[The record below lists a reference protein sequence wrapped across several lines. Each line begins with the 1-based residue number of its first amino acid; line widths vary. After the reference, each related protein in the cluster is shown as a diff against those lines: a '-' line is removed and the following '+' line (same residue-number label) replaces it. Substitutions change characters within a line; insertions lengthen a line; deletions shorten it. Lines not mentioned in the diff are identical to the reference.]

1 MFPVRDHPRVTRDDG
16 SFRFVQRN
24 ESSHRSRASMRDVPE
39 QITVGVGA
47 GARHLGVDQVV
58 DLGPLHP
65 SAHGAYR
72 LRLTVQGDDPVITSA
87 EPLVGH
93 LHRGAEKL
101 FEVRDY
107 RQVLTLANRH
117 DWLAAFCN
125 EVAVALAVER
135 MTGMDVPARAQ
146 WLRALL
152 CELNRLMAHLVFLA
166 PLTRELTGE
175 PTAGTEAA
183 LRGREAVQAVM
194 EEASGGRIHF
204 MANRIG
210 GLRED
215 VPAGWTSR
223 VADAVSS
230 VDIDVIAEAAT
241 HERLAGIGVLPRES
255 ALAIGVTGPI
265 GRASG
270 VDLDLRRDDPLPAY
284 RELDVQP
291 IVRTEG
297 DALARVRCL
306 ADEVRQSVRLAR
318 ECLDRLPS
326 GPVNLRLPKAVK
338 APEGSVYTWVEAPLG
353 TSGVHLASRGE
364 KTPWRLKLRTP
375 SFNNV
380 QALSAL
386 LPGTRVADL
395 PHVLGSFAVVVGDID
410 K

>member
-1 MFPVRDHPRVTRDDG
+1 M
-16 SFRFVQRN
+16 
-24 ESSHRSRASMRDVPE
+24 PE
-39 QITVGVGA
+39 QLTVGVGA
-47 GARHLGVDQVV
+47 GARHLGVDRVV

-72 LRLTVQGDDPVITSA
+72 LRLTVRGDADDPVIVDA

-125 EVAVALAVER
+125 ELAVALAVER

-166 PLTRELTGE
+166 PLTRSPG
-175 PTAGTEAA
+175 GTEGTAAA
-183 LRGREAVQAVM
+183 LRGREAVQAVL
-194 EEASGGRIHF
+194 EEASGGRVHF
-204 MANRIG
+204 MFNRIG

-215 VPAGWTSR
+215 VPAGWTER
-223 VADAVSS
+223 VATAVST
-230 VDIDVIAEAAT
+230 VDLDVVEAHAVT
-241 HERLAGIGVLPRES
+241 DRLAGVGVLQREA
-255 ALAIGVTGPI
+255 ALALGVTGPI

-284 RELDVQP
+284 RELDVRP
-291 IVRTEG
+291 VVRTEG

-306 ADEVRQSVRLAR
+306 VDEARQSVELVAR
-318 ECLDRLPS
+318 CLERLPS

-338 APEGSVYTWVEAPLG
+338 APEGSVYTRVEAPLG

-395 PHVLGSFAVVVGDID
+395 AAVLGSFAVVVGDID

>member
-1 MFPVRDHPRVTRDDG
+1 M
-16 SFRFVQRN
+16 S
-24 ESSHRSRASMRDVPE
+24 E

-47 GARHLGVDQVV
+47 GARYLGVDRVI

-72 LRLTVQGDDPVITSA
+72 LRLTVTPELVITAA

-117 DWLAAFCN
+117 DWLSAFCN
-125 EVAVALAVER
+125 ELAVALAVER

-152 CELNRLMAHLVFLA
+152 CELNRLMAHMVFLT
-166 PLTRELTGE
+166 PLSPNAAAYREG
-175 PTAGTEAA
+175 
-183 LRGREAVQAVM
+183 VQALM

-204 MANRIG
+204 MFNRIG

-215 VPAGWTSR
+215 VPAGWTER
-223 VADAVSS
+223 VAEFLST
-230 VDIDVIAEAAT
+230 VDTATLPIDFGSLEG
-241 HERLAGIGVLPRES
+241 LGVLPHED
-255 ALAIGVTGPI
+255 ALAYGVTGPI

-270 VDLDLRRDDPLPAY
+270 VDFDLRRDDPLPAY
-284 RELDVQP
+284 KALGFSPV
-291 IVRTEG
+291 VRIEG
-297 DALARVRCL
+297 DAAARVRCL
-306 ADEVRQSVRLAR
+306 LDEVEKSVELAR
-318 ECLDRLPS
+318 ACLEQVPQ
-326 GPVNLRLPKAVK
+326 GPVNLRLPKAIK
-338 APEGSVYTWVEAPLG
+338 APEGSVYTRVEAPLG
-353 TSGVHLASRGE
+353 TSGVHLSSRGE

-386 LPGTRVADL
+386 LPGTKVDDL
-395 PHVLGSFAVVVGDID
+395 PAVLSSFAVIVGDID

>member
-1 MFPVRDHPRVTRDDG
+1 M
-16 SFRFVQRN
+16 
-24 ESSHRSRASMRDVPE
+24 
-39 QITVGVGA
+39 GA
-47 GARHLGVDQVV
+47 GARHLGVDRVV

-72 LRLTVQGDDPVITSA
+72 LRLTVRDDSVITAA

-125 EVAVALAVER
+125 ELAVALAVER
-135 MTGMDVPARAQ
+135 MTGMDVPPRAQ
-146 WLRALL
+146 VLRAIL
-152 CELNRLMAHLVFLA
+152 CEVNRVVAHVVFLA
-166 PLTRELTGE
+166 PITG
-175 PTAGTEAA
+175 A
-183 LRGREAVQAVM
+183 RGREAVQTVL
-194 EEASGGRIHF
+194 EEASGGRVHF
-204 MANRIG
+204 MFNRIG

-215 VPAGWTSR
+215 VPAGWVDRTLDALSTVDVGTVPEGLAGLGVLSR
-223 VADAVSS
+223 
-230 VDIDVIAEAAT
+230 EAALG
-241 HERLAGIGVLPRES
+241 H
-255 ALAIGVTGPI
+255 GVTGPI

-270 VDLDLRRDDPLPAY
+270 VDFDLRRDDPLPAY
-284 RELDVQP
+284 RDLGFTPV
-291 IVRTEG
+291 VRSDG
-297 DALARVRCL
+297 DAHARVRTMV
-306 ADEVRQSVRLAR
+306 DEVGQSRTLVRTLVG
-318 ECLDRLPS
+318 LLPG

-386 LPGTRVADL
+386 LPGTRVDDL
-395 PHVLGSFAVVVGDID
+395 PAVLGSFAVVVGDID

>member
-1 MFPVRDHPRVTRDDG
+1 VSEHL
-16 SFRFVQRN
+16 
-24 ESSHRSRASMRDVPE
+24 
-39 QITVGVGA
+39 TVGVGA
-47 GARHLGVDQVV
+47 GARHLGVDRVV

-72 LRLTVQGDDPVITSA
+72 LRLTVRGPADDPVIVEA
-87 EPLVGH
+87 DPLVGH

-125 EVAVALAVER
+125 ELAVALAVER
-135 MTGMDVPARAQ
+135 MTGMDVPVRAQ
-146 WLRALL
+146 WLRTLL

-166 PLTRELTGE
+166 PLTRSGAEATE
-175 PTAGTEAA
+175 GTTAA
-183 LRGREAVQAVM
+183 LRGREAVQAVL
-194 EEASGGRIHF
+194 EEASGGRVHF
-204 MANRIG
+204 MFNRIG

-215 VPAGWTSR
+215 VPAGWTDR
-223 VADAVSS
+223 VATALST
-230 VDIDVIAEAAT
+230 VDLDVIGAHAVT
-241 HERLAGIGVLPRES
+241 DRLTGIGVLPRES
-255 ALAIGVTGPI
+255 ALALGVTGPI

-284 RELDVQP
+284 RELDVRP
-291 IVRTEG
+291 VVRTEG

-306 ADEVRQSVRLAR
+306 VDEARLAVELATR
-318 ECLDRLPS
+318 CLERLPG
-326 GPVNLRLPKAVK
+326 GPVNVRLPKAVK

-395 PHVLGSFAVVVGDID
+395 AAVLGSFAVVVGDID

>member
-1 MFPVRDHPRVTRDDG
+1 M
-16 SFRFVQRN
+16 S
-24 ESSHRSRASMRDVPE
+24 E

-47 GARHLGVDQVV
+47 GARYLGVDRVI

-72 LRLTVQGDDPVITSA
+72 LRLTVTPDLVITAA

-117 DWLAAFCN
+117 DWLSAFCN
-125 EVAVALAVER
+125 ELAVALAVER

-152 CELNRLMAHLVFLA
+152 CELNRLMAHMVFLT
-166 PLTRELTGE
+166 PLSPNAAVYREG
-175 PTAGTEAA
+175 
-183 LRGREAVQAVM
+183 VQALM

-204 MANRIG
+204 MFNRIG

-215 VPAGWTSR
+215 VPAGWTER
-223 VADAVSS
+223 VAAFLST
-230 VDIDVIAEAAT
+230 VDVTTLPIDFVALEG
-241 HERLAGIGVLPRES
+241 LGVLPYED
-255 ALAIGVTGPI
+255 ALAYGVTGPI

-270 VDLDLRRDDPLPAY
+270 VDFDLRRDDPLPAY
-284 RELDVQP
+284 KTLGFSPV
-291 IVRTEG
+291 VRTEG
-297 DALARVRCL
+297 DAAARVRCL
-306 ADEVRQSVRLAR
+306 VDEVLKSVELAR
-318 ECLDRLPS
+318 ACLEQLPQ
-326 GPVNLRLPKAVK
+326 GPVNLRLPKAIK
-338 APEGSVYTWVEAPLG
+338 APEGSVYTRVEAPLG
-353 TSGVHLASRGE
+353 TSGVHLSSRGE

-386 LPGTRVADL
+386 LPGTKVDDL
-395 PHVLGSFAVVVGDID
+395 PAVLSSFAVVVGDID

>member
-1 MFPVRDHPRVTRDDG
+1 M
-16 SFRFVQRN
+16 
-24 ESSHRSRASMRDVPE
+24 

-47 GARHLGVDQVV
+47 GAKHLGVDRVV

-72 LRLTVQGDDPVITSA
+72 LRLTVRDDEVITSA

-125 EVAVALAVER
+125 ELAVALAVER
-135 MTGMDVPARAQ
+135 MTGMDVPPRAQ

-152 CELNRLMAHLVFLA
+152 CELNRVMAHLVFLA
-166 PLTRELTGE
+166 PLTD
-175 PTAGTEAA
+175 PVAA
-183 LRGREAVQAVM
+183 ARGREAVQAVL

-215 VPAGWTSR
+215 VPAGWAER
-223 VADAVSS
+223 VAGALDAVE
-230 VDIDVIAEAAT
+230 VPEVPT
-241 HERLAGIGVLPRES
+241 GLAGLGVLSRAD
-255 ALAIGVTGPI
+255 ALARGVTGPI

-284 RELDVQP
+284 RELDVRP
-291 IVRTEG
+291 SVRDGG
-297 DALARVRCL
+297 DAHARVACMVDDL
-306 ADEVRQSVRLAR
+306 AQAVALAR
-318 ECLDRLPS
+318 ECLRRLPG

-338 APEGSVYTWVEAPLG
+338 APEGSVYTRVEAPLG
-353 TSGVHLASRGE
+353 VSGVHLASRGE

-386 LPGTRVADL
+386 LPGTPVAQL
-395 PHVLGSFAVVVGDID
+395 PLVLGSFAVVVGDID
-410 K
+410 R

>member
-1 MFPVRDHPRVTRDDG
+1 V
-16 SFRFVQRN
+16 
-24 ESSHRSRASMRDVPE
+24 

-47 GARHLGVDQVV
+47 GARYLGVDHVI

-72 LRLTVQGDDPVITSA
+72 LRLTVADDVVTEA

-125 EVAVALAVER
+125 ELTVALAVER
-135 MTGMDVPARAQ
+135 MTGMDVPPRAVR
-146 WLRALL
+146 LRMIL
-152 CELNRLMAHLVFLA
+152 CELNRMLAHLVFLA
-166 PLTRELTGE
+166 PLTRSLTGTQT
-175 PTAGTEAA
+175 PGTVAA

-194 EEASGGRIHF
+194 EQASGGRIHF

-215 VPAGWTSR
+215 MPADWTSNVR
-223 VADAVSS
+223 ALLTELPPLVESIRAATVDDDAFRTRHAGLGVLTR
-230 VDIDVIAEAAT
+230 EAA
-241 HERLAGIGVLPRES
+241 LAL
-255 ALAIGVTGPI
+255 GVTGPT

-270 VDLDLRRDDPLPAY
+270 VDIDLRRDGEHLAY
-284 RELDVQP
+284 QDVQP
-291 IVRTEG
+291 VLGTAG
-297 DALARVRCL
+297 DALTRVECVVGEIEL
-306 ADEVRQSVRLAR
+306 SLRLITSA
-318 ECLDRLPS
+318 LDDLPS

-338 APEGSVYTWVEAPLG
+338 APEGSVYVWTEAPLG
-353 TSGVHLASRGE
+353 ISGVHLASRGE

-395 PHVLGSFAVVVGDID
+395 PAVLGSFAVVVGDID

>member
-1 MFPVRDHPRVTRDDG
+1 MDR
-16 SFRFVQRN
+16 
-24 ESSHRSRASMRDVPE
+24 
-39 QITVGVGA
+39 
-47 GARHLGVDQVV
+47 VV

-72 LRLTVQGDDPVITSA
+72 LRLTVSADVITSA

-125 EVAVALAVER
+125 ELAVALAVER
-135 MTGMDVPARAQ
+135 MTGMDVPPRAQ

-152 CELNRLMAHLVFLA
+152 CELNRIMAHLVFLA
-166 PLTRELTGE
+166 PLTD
-175 PTAGTEAA
+175 PAAAG
-183 LRGREAVQAVM
+183 RGREAVQAVL

-215 VPAGWTSR
+215 VPAGWTDR
-223 VADAVSS
+223 VAAALSTVE
-230 VDIDVIAEAAT
+230 IPDVPDG
-241 HERLAGIGVLPRES
+241 LAGIGVLTREA
-255 ALAIGVTGPI
+255 ALAHGVTGPI

-270 VDLDLRRDDPLPAY
+270 VDFDLRRDDPLPAY
-284 RELDVQP
+284 RELGVEP
-291 IVRTEG
+291 VTRREG
-297 DALARVRCL
+297 DARARVACMV
-306 ADEVRQSVRLAR
+306 DEVRQSVELAR
-318 ECLDRLPS
+318 RCLDRLPA
-326 GPVNLRLPKAVK
+326 GPVNLRLPKAIK
-338 APEGSVYTWVEAPLG
+338 APEGSVYTSVEAPLG
-353 TSGVHLASRGE
+353 TSGVLLSSRGE

-386 LPGTRVADL
+386 LPGTPVADL
-395 PHVLGSFAVVVGDID
+395 PAVLGSFAVVVGDID

>member
-1 MFPVRDHPRVTRDDG
+1 M
-16 SFRFVQRN
+16 S
-24 ESSHRSRASMRDVPE
+24 E

-47 GARHLGVDQVV
+47 GARYLGVDRVI

-72 LRLTVQGDDPVITSA
+72 LRLTVTPDLVITAA

-117 DWLAAFCN
+117 DWLSAFCN
-125 EVAVALAVER
+125 ELAVALAVER
-135 MTGMDVPARAQ
+135 MTGMDVPVRAQ
-146 WLRALL
+146 WLRVLL
-152 CELNRLMAHLVFLA
+152 CELNRLMAHMVFLTPLA
-166 PLTRELTGE
+166 PNAAAYREG
-175 PTAGTEAA
+175 
-183 LRGREAVQAVM
+183 VQALM

-204 MANRIG
+204 MFNRIG

-215 VPAGWTSR
+215 APAGWVDR
-223 VADAVSS
+223 VADFLST
-230 VDIDVIAEAAT
+230 VDTDTLEIDFG
-241 HERLAGIGVLPRES
+241 RLEGLGVLGEDD
-255 ALAIGVTGPI
+255 ALAYGVTGPI

-270 VDLDLRRDDPLPAY
+270 VDFDLRRDDPLPAY
-284 RELDVQP
+284 EHLDFAPV
-291 IVRTEG
+291 VRTEG
-297 DALARVRCL
+297 DAAARVRCL
-306 ADEVRQSVRLAR
+306 LGEVRLSTALAGA
-318 ECLDRLPS
+318 CLEQLPQ
-326 GPVNLRLPKAVK
+326 GPVNVRLPKAIK
-338 APEGSVYTWVEAPLG
+338 APEGSVYTRVEAPLG
-353 TSGVHLASRGE
+353 TSGVHLSSRGE

-386 LPGTRVADL
+386 LPGTKVDDL
-395 PHVLGSFAVVVGDID
+395 PGVLSSFAVIVGDID

>member
-1 MFPVRDHPRVTRDDG
+1 M
-16 SFRFVQRN
+16 S
-24 ESSHRSRASMRDVPE
+24 E

-47 GARHLGVDQVV
+47 GAQYLGVDRVI

-72 LRLTVQGDDPVITSA
+72 LRLTVTPDLVITAA

-117 DWLAAFCN
+117 DWLSAFCN
-125 EVAVALAVER
+125 ELAVALAVER

-146 WLRALL
+146 WLRVLL
-152 CELNRLMAHLVFLA
+152 CELNRLMAHMVFLT
-166 PLTRELTGE
+166 PLCPKAAVHREG
-175 PTAGTEAA
+175 
-183 LRGREAVQAVM
+183 VQSLM

-204 MANRIG
+204 MFNRIG

-223 VADAVSS
+223 VADFLST
-230 VDIDVIAEAAT
+230 VDTLEADLTA
-241 HERLAGIGVLPRES
+241 LSGLGVLTRDD
-255 ALAIGVTGPI
+255 ALAYGVTGPI

-270 VDLDLRRDDPLPAY
+270 VDFDLRRDDPLPAY
-284 RELDVQP
+284 RSLDFTPV
-291 IVRTEG
+291 VRTEG
-297 DALARVRCL
+297 DAAARVRCML
-306 ADEVRQSVRLAR
+306 DEVRLSVRLAAA
-318 ECLDRLPS
+318 CLEQLPG
-326 GPVNLRLPKAVK
+326 GPVNVRLPKAIK
-338 APEGSVYTWVEAPLG
+338 APEGSVYTRVEAPLG
-353 TSGVHLASRGE
+353 TSGVHLSSRGE

-386 LPGTRVADL
+386 LPGTKVDDL
-395 PHVLGSFAVVVGDID
+395 PGVLSSFAVIVGDID

>member
-1 MFPVRDHPRVTRDDG
+1 M
-16 SFRFVQRN
+16 S
-24 ESSHRSRASMRDVPE
+24 E

-47 GARHLGVDQVV
+47 GAQYLGVDRVI

-72 LRLTVQGDDPVITSA
+72 LRLTVTPDLVITAA

-117 DWLAAFCN
+117 DWLSAFCN
-125 EVAVALAVER
+125 ELAVALAVER

-152 CELNRLMAHLVFLA
+152 CELNRLLAHMVFLTPLA
-166 PLTRELTGE
+166 P
-175 PTAGTEAA
+175 EAA
-183 LRGREAVQAVM
+183 AYREGVQALM

-204 MANRIG
+204 MFNRIG

-223 VADAVSS
+223 TADFLST
-230 VDIDVIAEAAT
+230 VDIPHIDFTKLEG
-241 HERLAGIGVLPRES
+241 LGVLSHED
-255 ALAIGVTGPI
+255 ALAFGVTGPI

-270 VDLDLRRDDPLPAY
+270 VDFDLRRDDPLPAY
-284 RELDVQP
+284 KELDFTPV
-291 IVRTEG
+291 VRTGG
-297 DALARVRCL
+297 DAAARVRCL
-306 ADEVRQSVRLAR
+306 QDEIQKSVELAR
-318 ECLDRLPS
+318 QCLDRLPQ
-326 GPVNLRLPKAVK
+326 GPVNVRLPKAIK
-338 APEGSVYTWVEAPLG
+338 APEGSVYTRVEAPLG
-353 TSGVHLASRGE
+353 TSGVHLSSRGE

-380 QALSAL
+380 QALGAL
-386 LPGTRVADL
+386 LPGTKVDDL
-395 PHVLGSFAVVVGDID
+395 PAVLSSFAVIVGDID

>member
-1 MFPVRDHPRVTRDDG
+1 MAG
-16 SFRFVQRN
+16 VQ
-24 ESSHRSRASMRDVPE
+24 E

-47 GARHLGVDQVV
+47 GAAHLGVDRVV

-72 LRLTVQGDDPVITSA
+72 LRLTVRGTPEDPEVVSA

-125 EVAVALAVER
+125 ELTVALAVER
-135 MTGMDVPARAQ
+135 MNGMDVPPRAQ
-146 WLRALL
+146 WLRVLL
-152 CELNRLMAHLVFLA
+152 CELNRVLAHLVFLA
-166 PLTRELTGE
+166 PLTRTPHGGAG
-175 PTAGTEAA
+175 AGTAA
-183 LRGREAVQAVM
+183 AQLGRETVQAVM

-215 VPAGWTSR
+215 VPEGWPGR
-223 VADAVSS
+223 VAEALSTVERVMSTVRS
-230 VDIDVIAEAAT
+230 GTVDDEGFVGR
-241 HERLAGIGVLPRES
+241 HAGIGVLHRAA
-255 ALAIGVTGPI
+255 ALSLGVTGPA

-270 VDLDLRRDDPLPAY
+270 VDLDLRRDDPLPPY
-284 RELDVQP
+284 RELDVRP
-291 IVRTEG
+291 VVRTDG

-306 ADEVRQSVRLAR
+306 VDEVAHSLLLAR
-318 ECLDRLPS
+318 QCLDRLPG
-326 GPVNLRLPKAVK
+326 GPVNVRLPKAVK
-338 APEGSVYTWVEAPLG
+338 APEGSVYVWTEAPLG
-353 TSGVHLASRGE
+353 VSGVHLASRAE

-386 LPGTRVADL
+386 LPGTRVAEL
-395 PHVLGSFAVVVGDID
+395 PAVLGSFAVVVGDID

>member
-1 MFPVRDHPRVTRDDG
+1 M
-16 SFRFVQRN
+16 
-24 ESSHRSRASMRDVPE
+24 E
-39 QITVGVGA
+39 ITVGVGA
-47 GARHLGVDQVV
+47 GARHLGVDRVV

-72 LRLTVQGDDPVITSA
+72 LRLEVRDDEVVTA
-87 EPLVGH
+87 ATPLVGH

-125 EVAVALAVER
+125 ELAVALAVER
-135 MTGMDVPARAQ
+135 MTGMDVPPRAQ
-146 WLRALL
+146 ALRVLL
-152 CELNRLMAHLVFLA
+152 CELNRIMAHLVFLA
-166 PLTRELTGE
+166 PLTGARD
-175 PTAGTEAA
+175 
-183 LRGREAVQAVM
+183 RDAVQAVM

-215 VPAGWTSR
+215 VPAGWPDR
-223 VADAVSS
+223 VREVLST
-230 VDIDVIAEAAT
+230 VDPGEAP
-241 HERLAGIGVLPRES
+241 EGLAGLGVLTRDA
-255 ALAIGVTGPI
+255 ALAFGVTGPV

-270 VDLDLRRDDPLPAY
+270 VDFDLRRDDPLPGY
-284 RELDVQP
+284 RELDVRP
-291 IVRTEG
+291 VVRTAG
-297 DALARVRCL
+297 DALARVRCMV
-306 ADEVRQSVRLAR
+306 DEVRQSVALAHR
-318 ECLDRLPS
+318 CLDRLPA
-326 GPVNLRLPKAVK
+326 GPVNLRLPKAIK

-353 TSGVHLASRGE
+353 TSGVHLSSRGE

-395 PHVLGSFAVVVGDID
+395 PAVLGSFAVVVGDID

>member
-1 MFPVRDHPRVTRDDG
+1 M
-16 SFRFVQRN
+16 S
-24 ESSHRSRASMRDVPE
+24 E

-47 GARHLGVDQVV
+47 GARYLGVDRVI

-72 LRLTVQGDDPVITSA
+72 LRLTVTPDLVITA
-87 EPLVGH
+87 ADPLVGH

-117 DWLAAFCN
+117 DWLSAFCN
-125 EVAVALAVER
+125 ELAVALAVER

-152 CELNRLMAHLVFLA
+152 CELNRLMAHMVFLT
-166 PLTRELTGE
+166 PLSPNAATYREG
-175 PTAGTEAA
+175 
-183 LRGREAVQAVM
+183 VQALM

-204 MANRIG
+204 MFNRIG

-215 VPAGWTSR
+215 VPAGWTAR
-223 VADAVSS
+223 VADFLST
-230 VDIDVIAEAAT
+230 VDSNALPIDFEK
-241 HERLAGIGVLPRES
+241 LQGLGVLSYED
-255 ALAIGVTGPI
+255 ALAYGVTGPI

-270 VDLDLRRDDPLPAY
+270 VDFDLRRDDPLPAY
-284 RELDVQP
+284 KTLGFTPV
-291 IVRTEG
+291 VRNEG
-297 DALARVRCL
+297 DAAARVRCL
-306 ADEVRQSVRLAR
+306 VNEVQKSVELAHA
-318 ECLDRLPS
+318 CLEQLPP
-326 GPVNLRLPKAVK
+326 GPVNLRLPKAIK
-338 APEGSVYTWVEAPLG
+338 APEGSVYTRVEAPLG
-353 TSGVHLASRGE
+353 TSGVHLSSRGE

-386 LPGTRVADL
+386 LPGTKVDDL
-395 PHVLGSFAVVVGDID
+395 PAVLSSFAVIVGDID

>member
-1 MFPVRDHPRVTRDDG
+1 MSD
-16 SFRFVQRN
+16 
-24 ESSHRSRASMRDVPE
+24 

-47 GARHLGVDQVV
+47 GAKYLGVDQVV

-72 LRLTVQGDDPVITSA
+72 LRLTVSGADPVITEA
-87 EPLVGH
+87 TPLVGH

-125 EVAVALAVER
+125 ELAVALAVER
-135 MTGMDVPARAQ
+135 MTGMDVPLRAQ

-152 CELNRLMAHLVFLA
+152 CELNRLMAHMVFLTPLA
-166 PLTRELTGE
+166 P
-175 PTAGTEAA
+175 AA
-183 LRGREAVQAVM
+183 AQHREAIQSVM

-204 MANRIG
+204 MFNRIG

-215 VPAGWTSR
+215 VPAGWTDR
-223 VADAVSS
+223 VRHALSTVDVDALA
-230 VDIDVIAEAAT
+230 IDEG
-241 HERLAGIGVLPRES
+241 RLAGLGVLSREA
-255 ALAIGVTGPI
+255 ALAHGVTGPI

-270 VDLDLRRDDPLPAY
+270 VDFDLRRDDPLPAY
-284 RELDVQP
+284 RELDVRP
-291 IVRTEG
+291 VVRTEG

-306 ADEVRQSVRLAR
+306 LDEARQSIRLATD
-318 ECLDRLPS
+318 CLAKLPS
-326 GPVNLRLPKAVK
+326 GPVNVRLPKAVK

-353 TSGVHLASRGE
+353 TSGVHLSSRGE

-386 LPGTRVADL
+386 LPGTRVRDL
-395 PHVLGSFAVVVGDID
+395 PQVLGSFAVVVGDID

>member
-1 MFPVRDHPRVTRDDG
+1 M
-16 SFRFVQRN
+16 S
-24 ESSHRSRASMRDVPE
+24 E

-47 GARHLGVDQVV
+47 GARYLGVDRVI

-72 LRLTVQGDDPVITSA
+72 LRLTVTPDLLITAA

-117 DWLAAFCN
+117 DWLSAFCN
-125 EVAVALAVER
+125 ELAVALAVER

-152 CELNRLMAHLVFLA
+152 CELNRLMAHMVFLT
-166 PLTRELTGE
+166 PLSPNAATYREG
-175 PTAGTEAA
+175 
-183 LRGREAVQAVM
+183 VQALM

-204 MANRIG
+204 MFNRIG

-223 VADAVSS
+223 VADFLST
-230 VDIDVIAEAAT
+230 VDVARLPIDFEK
-241 HERLAGIGVLPRES
+241 LQGLGVLPHED
-255 ALAIGVTGPI
+255 ALAYGVTGPI

-270 VDLDLRRDDPLPAY
+270 VDFDLRRDDPLPAY
-284 RELDVQP
+284 RTLGFTPV
-291 IVRTEG
+291 VRTEG
-297 DALARVRCL
+297 DAAARVRCL
-306 ADEVRQSVRLAR
+306 VDEVRKSAELAAA
-318 ECLDRLPS
+318 CLEQLPQ
-326 GPVNLRLPKAVK
+326 GPVNVRLPKAIK
-338 APEGSVYTWVEAPLG
+338 APEGSVYTRVEAPLG
-353 TSGVHLASRGE
+353 TSGVHLSSRGE

-386 LPGTRVADL
+386 LPGTKVDDL
-395 PHVLGSFAVVVGDID
+395 PAVLSSFAVIVGDID

>member
-1 MFPVRDHPRVTRDDG
+1 M
-16 SFRFVQRN
+16 S
-24 ESSHRSRASMRDVPE
+24 E

-47 GARHLGVDQVV
+47 GARYLGVDRVV

-72 LRLTVQGDDPVITSA
+72 LRLTVTPELVITRA

-117 DWLAAFCN
+117 DWLSAFCN
-125 EVAVALAVER
+125 ELAVALAVER

-152 CELNRLMAHLVFLA
+152 CELNRLMAHMVFLTPLA
-166 PLTRELTGE
+166 P
-175 PTAGTEAA
+175 EAA
-183 LRGREAVQAVM
+183 VHREGVQALM

-204 MANRIG
+204 MFNRIG

-215 VPAGWTSR
+215 VPAGWTDR
-223 VADAVSS
+223 VAAFLSTVDTL
-230 VDIDVIAEAAT
+230 DIDLGKLEG
-241 HERLAGIGVLPRES
+241 LGVLTRES
-255 ALAIGVTGPI
+255 AEQYGVTGPI

-270 VDLDLRRDDPLPAY
+270 VDFDLRRDDPLPAY
-284 RELDVQP
+284 RALGFTP

-297 DALARVRCL
+297 DAAARVRCL
-306 ADEVRQSVRLAR
+306 LDEVARSVELAR
-318 ECLDRLPS
+318 ACLERLPE
-326 GPVNLRLPKAVK
+326 GAVNLRLPKAIK
-338 APEGSVYTWVEAPLG
+338 APEGSVYTRVEAPLG
-353 TSGVHLASRGE
+353 TSGVHLSSRGE

-386 LPGTRVADL
+386 LPGTKVDDL
-395 PHVLGSFAVVVGDID
+395 PHVLSSFAVIVGDID

>member
-1 MFPVRDHPRVTRDDG
+1 V
-16 SFRFVQRN
+16 S
-24 ESSHRSRASMRDVPE
+24 E
-39 QITVGVGA
+39 QLTVGVGA
-47 GARHLGVDQVV
+47 GARHLGVDRVV

-72 LRLTVQGDDPVITSA
+72 LRLAVQGSSDDPVIVSA
-87 EPLVGH
+87 APLVGH

-125 EVAVALAVER
+125 ELAVALAVER

-166 PLTRELTGE
+166 PLTRTS
-175 PTAGTEAA
+175 AGTSAA

-204 MANRIG
+204 MFNRIG

-215 VPAGWTSR
+215 VSAGWTDR
-223 VADAVSS
+223 VAIALST
-230 VDIDVIAEAAT
+230 VDMDVIAAAVDAD
-241 HERLAGIGVLPRES
+241 RLAGIGVLTRDA
-255 ALAIGVTGPI
+255 ALALGVTGPI

-270 VDLDLRRDDPLPAY
+270 VDFDLRRDDPLPAY
-284 RELDVQP
+284 RDLSVTP
-291 IVRTEG
+291 VVRTEG

-306 ADEVRQSVRLAR
+306 IDEARQSIDLATR
-318 ECLDRLPS
+318 CLALLPS
-326 GPVNLRLPKAVK
+326 GPVNLRLPKAIK

-375 SFNNV
+375 SFNNI

-395 PHVLGSFAVVVGDID
+395 PLVLGSFAVVVGDID

>member
-1 MFPVRDHPRVTRDDG
+1 M
-16 SFRFVQRN
+16 
-24 ESSHRSRASMRDVPE
+24 E
-39 QITVGVGA
+39 ITVGVGA
-47 GARHLGVDQVV
+47 GARHLGVDRVV

-72 LRLTVQGDDPVITSA
+72 LRLTVRDDEVITAA

-125 EVAVALAVER
+125 ELAVALAVER
-135 MTGMDVPARAQ
+135 MTGMEVPPRAQ
-146 WLRALL
+146 VLRALL
-152 CELNRLMAHLVFLA
+152 CELNRVMAHLVFLT
-166 PLTRELTGE
+166 PLTGARD
-175 PTAGTEAA
+175 
-183 LRGREAVQAVM
+183 RDAVQAVL

-204 MANRIG
+204 MFNRIG

-215 VPAGWTSR
+215 VPAGWVDR
-223 VADAVSS
+223 VREALAAVDPGE
-230 VDIDVIAEAAT
+230 VPGG
-241 HERLAGIGVLPRES
+241 LAGLGVLS
-255 ALAIGVTGPI
+255 GDDALAFGVTGPI

-270 VDLDLRRDDPLPAY
+270 VDFDLRRDDPLPGY
-284 RELDVQP
+284 EGLG
-291 IVRTEG
+291 VRPVVRSEG

-306 ADEVRQSVRLAR
+306 VDEVRQSVELAR
-318 ECLDRLPS
+318 RCLDRLPG
-326 GPVNLRLPKAVK
+326 GPVNVRLPKAIK

-395 PHVLGSFAVVVGDID
+395 PAVLGSFAVVVGDID

>member
-1 MFPVRDHPRVTRDDG
+1 M
-16 SFRFVQRN
+16 
-24 ESSHRSRASMRDVPE
+24 
-39 QITVGVGA
+39 GVGA
-47 GARHLGVDQVV
+47 GAAHLGVDRVV

-72 LRLTVQGDDPVITSA
+72 LRLTVRGDPGNPEVVSA
-87 EPLVGH
+87 QPLVGH

-117 DWLAAFCN
+117 DWLAAFGN
-125 EVAVALAVER
+125 EMTVALAVER
-135 MTGMDVPARAQ
+135 MNGMEVPPRAQ
-146 WLRALL
+146 WLRVLL
-152 CELNRLMAHLVFLA
+152 CELNRVLAHLVFLA
-166 PLTRELTGE
+166 PLTRSPDGR
-175 PTAGTEAA
+175 PTEGTAA
-183 LRGREAVQAVM
+183 AQRGRETVQAVM

-215 VPAGWTSR
+215 VPAGWTGR
-223 VADAVSS
+223 VADALST
-230 VDIDVIAEAAT
+230 VDKLMGAVRAAT
-241 HERLAGIGVLPRES
+241 VADDGFVARHAGIGVLDRAA
-255 ALAIGVTGPI
+255 ALALGVTGPA

-270 VDLDLRRDDPLPAY
+270 VDVDLRRDDPLPPY
-284 RELDVQP
+284 RDLPVSP
-291 IVRTEG
+291 VVRAEG
-297 DALARVRCL
+297 DTLARVRCL
-306 ADEVRQSVRLAR
+306 VDEVEQSLRLAA
-318 ECLDRLPS
+318 ECLDRLPA
-326 GPVNLRLPKAVK
+326 GPVNVRLPKAVK
-338 APEGSVYTWVEAPLG
+338 APEGSVYVWTEAPLG
-353 TSGVHLASRGE
+353 IAGVHLVSRAE

-395 PHVLGSFAVVVGDID
+395 PVVLGSFAVVVGDID

>member
-1 MFPVRDHPRVTRDDG
+1 M
-16 SFRFVQRN
+16 
-24 ESSHRSRASMRDVPE
+24 AE

-47 GARHLGVDQVV
+47 GARHLGVDRVV

-72 LRLTVQGDDPVITSA
+72 LRLTVHGADSVITKA

-125 EVAVALAVER
+125 ELAVALAVER
-135 MTGMDVPARAQ
+135 MTGMDVPVRAQ

-152 CELNRLMAHLVFLA
+152 CELNRLMAHLIFLA
-166 PLTRELTGE
+166 PLTRALTGD
-175 PTAGTEAA
+175 PTRGTEAA
-183 LRGREAVQAVM
+183 VRGREAVQAVM

-204 MANRIG
+204 MFNRIG
-210 GLRED
+210 GVRED
-215 VPAGWTSR
+215 VPRGWTER
-223 VADAVSS
+223 VATALST
-230 VDIDVIAEAAT
+230 VDIDTVGEFAVC
-241 HERLAGIGVLPRES
+241 ERLAGVGVLSKES
-255 ALAIGVTGPI
+255 ALALGVTGPV

-270 VDLDLRRDDPLPAY
+270 VDFDLRRDDPLPGY
-284 RELDVQP
+284 RELPVDPV
-291 IVRTEG
+291 VRTEG

-306 ADEVRQSVRLAR
+306 VGEARQSTRLAR
-318 ECLDRLPS
+318 QCLERLPS
-326 GPVNLRLPKAVK
+326 GPVNLRLPKTVK

-353 TSGVHLASRGE
+353 TSGVYLASRGE

-375 SFNNV
+375 SFNNI

-386 LPGTRVADL
+386 LPGTRVAEL
-395 PHVLGSFAVVVGDID
+395 PDVLGSFAVVVGDID

>member
-1 MFPVRDHPRVTRDDG
+1 M
-16 SFRFVQRN
+16 S
-24 ESSHRSRASMRDVPE
+24 E

-47 GARHLGVDQVV
+47 GARYLGVDRVV

-72 LRLTVQGDDPVITSA
+72 LRLTVTPDLVITAA

-117 DWLAAFCN
+117 DWLSAFCN
-125 EVAVALAVER
+125 ELAVALAVER

-152 CELNRLMAHLVFLA
+152 CELNRLMAHMVFLT
-166 PLTRELTGE
+166 PLSPNAATYREG
-175 PTAGTEAA
+175 
-183 LRGREAVQAVM
+183 VQALM

-204 MANRIG
+204 MFNRIG

-215 VPAGWTSR
+215 VPAGWTAR
-223 VADAVSS
+223 VAEFLST
-230 VDIDVIAEAAT
+230 VDTDELPVDFGKLEG
-241 HERLAGIGVLPRES
+241 LGVLTKED
-255 ALAIGVTGPI
+255 ALAYGVTGPI

-270 VDLDLRRDDPLPAY
+270 VDFDLRRDDPLPAY
-284 RELDVQP
+284 KALGVTP
-291 IVRTEG
+291 AIRTEG
-297 DALARVRCL
+297 DAAARVRCL
-306 ADEVRQSVRLAR
+306 LDEVAKSVELAGR
-318 ECLDRLPS
+318 CLEQLPP

-338 APEGSVYTWVEAPLG
+338 APEGSVYTRVEAPLG
-353 TSGVHLASRGE
+353 TSGVHLSSRGE

-386 LPGTRVADL
+386 LPGTKVDDL
-395 PHVLGSFAVVVGDID
+395 PAVLSSFAVIVGDID

>member
-1 MFPVRDHPRVTRDDG
+1 
-16 SFRFVQRN
+16 
-24 ESSHRSRASMRDVPE
+24 VPE

-47 GARHLGVDQVV
+47 GARHLGVDRVV

-72 LRLTVQGDDPVITSA
+72 LRLTVRGSADDPVITTA

-125 EVAVALAVER
+125 ELAVALAVER
-135 MTGMDVPARAQ
+135 MTGMDVPQRAQ

-152 CELNRLMAHLVFLA
+152 CELNRLMAHLIFLT
-166 PLTRELTGE
+166 PLAEGT
-175 PTAGTEAA
+175 TEAV
-183 LRGREAVQAVM
+183 RGREAVQAVM

-204 MANRIG
+204 MFNRIG

-215 VPAGWTSR
+215 VPAGWTDR
-223 VADAVSS
+223 VAAVLST
-230 VDIDVIAEAAT
+230 VDIDAIESSIAVD
-241 HERLAGIGVLPRES
+241 RLAGIGVLPREA
-255 ALAIGVTGPI
+255 ALALGVTGPI

-270 VDLDLRRDDPLPAY
+270 VDFDLRRDDPLPAY
-284 RELDVQP
+284 GELDVRP
-291 IVRTEG
+291 VVRTEG

-306 ADEVRQSVRLAR
+306 LDEVRQSIALAGQ
-318 ECLDRLPS
+318 CLERLPS
-326 GPVNLRLPKAVK
+326 GPVNLRLPKAIK

-375 SFNNV
+375 SFNNI

-395 PHVLGSFAVVVGDID
+395 PVVLGSFAVVVGDID

>member
-1 MFPVRDHPRVTRDDG
+1 V
-16 SFRFVQRN
+16 S
-24 ESSHRSRASMRDVPE
+24 E

-47 GARHLGVDQVV
+47 GAQYLGVDRVI

-72 LRLTVQGDDPVITSA
+72 LRLTVTPDLVITAA

-117 DWLAAFCN
+117 DWLSAFCN
-125 EVAVALAVER
+125 ELAVALAVER

-152 CELNRLMAHLVFLA
+152 CELNRLLAHMVFLTPLA
-166 PLTRELTGE
+166 P
-175 PTAGTEAA
+175 EAA
-183 LRGREAVQAVM
+183 AYREGVQALM

-204 MANRIG
+204 MFNRIG

-223 VADAVSS
+223 TADFLST
-230 VDIDVIAEAAT
+230 VDVPRVDFTKLEG
-241 HERLAGIGVLPRES
+241 LGVLS
-255 ALAIGVTGPI
+255 HDDALAYGVTGPI

-270 VDLDLRRDDPLPAY
+270 VDFDLRRDDPLPAY
-284 RELDVQP
+284 KELGFTPV
-291 IVRTEG
+291 VRTEG
-297 DALARVRCL
+297 DAAARVRCL
-306 ADEVRQSVRLAR
+306 QDEIRKSVELAGQ
-318 ECLDRLPS
+318 CLDRLPQ
-326 GPVNLRLPKAVK
+326 GPVNVRLPKAIK
-338 APEGSVYTWVEAPLG
+338 APEGSVYTRVEAPLG
-353 TSGVHLASRGE
+353 TSGVHLSSRGE

-380 QALSAL
+380 QALGAL
-386 LPGTRVADL
+386 LPGTKVDDL
-395 PHVLGSFAVVVGDID
+395 PAVLSSFAVIVGDID

>member
-1 MFPVRDHPRVTRDDG
+1 M
-16 SFRFVQRN
+16 S
-24 ESSHRSRASMRDVPE
+24 E

-47 GARHLGVDQVV
+47 GARYLGVDRVI

-72 LRLTVQGDDPVITSA
+72 LRLTVTPDLLITAA

-117 DWLAAFCN
+117 DWLSAFCN
-125 EVAVALAVER
+125 ELAVALAVER

-146 WLRALL
+146 RLRALL
-152 CELNRLMAHLVFLA
+152 CELNRLMAHMVFLT
-166 PLTRELTGE
+166 PLSPNAATYREG
-175 PTAGTEAA
+175 
-183 LRGREAVQAVM
+183 VQALM

-204 MANRIG
+204 MFNRIG

-215 VPAGWTSR
+215 VPAALTSR
-223 VADAVSS
+223 VADFLST
-230 VDIDVIAEAAT
+230 VDVARLPIDFEK
-241 HERLAGIGVLPRES
+241 LQGLGVLPHED
-255 ALAIGVTGPI
+255 ALAYGVTGPI

-270 VDLDLRRDDPLPAY
+270 VDFDLRRDDPLPAY
-284 RELDVQP
+284 RTLGFTPV
-291 IVRTEG
+291 VRTEG
-297 DALARVRCL
+297 DAAARVRCL
-306 ADEVRQSVRLAR
+306 VDEVRKSVELAAA
-318 ECLDRLPS
+318 CLEQMPQ
-326 GPVNLRLPKAVK
+326 GPVNVRLPKAIK
-338 APEGSVYTWVEAPLG
+338 APEGSVYTRVEAPLG
-353 TSGVHLASRGE
+353 TSGVHLSSRGE

-386 LPGTRVADL
+386 LPGTKVDDL
-395 PHVLGSFAVVVGDID
+395 PASC
-410 K
+410 